1 MISANVIEEL
11 CGSGWTRDDVQT
23 RHIEGKT
30 THEEL
35 WRKNQSVELRHLGK
49 TMKLFSGKKL
59 LFLQQKNRIYF
70 YLSIVSCYQRD
81 ECV

>member
-35 WRKNQSVELRHLGK
+35 WRKNKSVELRHLGK
-49 TMKLFSGKKL
+49 TVKLFSGKKL
-59 LFLQQKNRIYF
+59 LNLYHI
-70 YLSIVSCYQRD
+70 SSCNYILF
-81 ECV
+81 

>member
-35 WRKNQSVELRHLGK
+35 WRKNKSVELRHLGK
-49 TMKLFSGKKL
+49 TVKLFSGKKL
-59 LFLQQKNRIYF
+59 LDLYHISSCN
-70 YLSIVSCYQRD
+70 YLVLKYK
-81 ECV
+81 

>member
-35 WRKNQSVELRHLGK
+35 WRKNKSVELRHF
-49 TMKLFSGKKL
+49 TVYTSKKV
-59 LFLQQKNRIYF
+59 QKNYIQT
-70 YLSIVSCYQRD
+70 LQWQKIGMK
-81 ECV
+81 